1 MIPAWIAKLPP
12 RLGHPKR
19 WPRPASQPLK
29 GAYAKNTKLAAL
41 ECFDEVAGTFGP
53 ESLAIG
59 PDGLVYSGFDDGTI
73 VRFSKEGKQR
83 DVWCHTG
90 GRPLGMRF
98 HPDGSL
104 IVCDTTLGLIRIT
117 ENPDTHTKQVE
128 RLAHT
133 AGGTDFGFAD
143 DLDITVDGRF
153 VYFSDASSKWHYN
166 EDHLDMIEHGGHGRL
181 VRYDFETGQADV
193 LMSGLH
199 FANGVTLGPDEAYL
213 LVAETGS
220 YCVHKYWLK
229 GDRAGSSE
237 IFLDNLPGFPDN
249 IRFNGKD
256 RFWLAI
262 PVPRN
267 PIVDV
272 LAPFPALR
280 LIVMQYARW
289 FPLPIKHA
297 AIVLGFD
304 LEGRLTHNL
313 QNHGRKHYHFVTQV
327 LEHEGYLYCSSLH
340 DKILARYRLGD
351 D

>member
-1 MIPAWIAKLPP
+1 MTPAWIARLPA
-12 RLGHPKR
+12 RLGQPVA
-19 WPRPASQPLK
+19 WPRPQAQPLT
-29 GAYAKNTKLAAL
+29 GQYAKNTALARL
-41 ECFDEVAGTFGP
+41 EHFDAVPGTFGP

-73 VRFSKEGKQR
+73 VRFTQEGKWH

-104 IVCDTTLGLIRIT
+104 IVCDTTLGLIRVSA
-117 ENPDTHTKQVE
+117 DKQIE
-128 RLAHT
+128 RLSHS

-143 DLDITVDGRF
+143 DLDITADGRF

-181 VRYDFETGQADV
+181 IRHDLVSGQSDV

-199 FANGVTLGPDEAYL
+199 FANGVSLGPNEDYL

-220 YCVHKYWLK
+220 YRVHRYWLK
-229 GDRAGSSE
+229 GEKAGQSE
-237 IFLDNLPGFPDN
+237 VFIDNLPGFPDN
-249 IRFNGKD
+249 VRFNGKD

-267 PIVDV
+267 LIVDF
-272 LAPFPALR
+272 LAPYPALR

-289 FPLPIKHA
+289 LPLPIKHA

-313 QNHGRKHYHFVTQV
+313 QQHGRQHYHFVTQV

-340 DKILARYRLGD
+340 DRILARYRLD
-351 D
+351 DE